1 MWLSIEVVRNYCVSN
16 LLILEAAITRIR
28 KKNLFLC
35 LVHRAANT
43 CIVTNA
49 SCHLVVESDTSK
61 KTKKSVTAVDT
72 SPISVKEVTETTAS
86 LLKSPPPSSSIPS
99 LSTPHSNLLGHPVF
113 NELESVPTTEATEA
127 TEEMPVELSKI
138 RLDEE
143 SYSSLTCSYRQ
154 ICDRFL
160 NTLSLPGNNQ

>member
-1 MWLSIEVVRNYCVSN
+1 MWLSIEVVHNYCVSK
-16 LLILEAAITRIR
+16 LLILEAAISEFVI
-28 KKNLFLC
+28 LFLC
-35 LVHRAANT
+35 LVHQIANT

-49 SCHLVVESDTSK
+49 SCHVVVESDTSK
-61 KTKKSVTAVDT
+61 KTKKSVTTVDT
-72 SPISVKEVTETTAS
+72 SPISAKEVTETTAS

-99 LSTPHSNLLGHPVF
+99 LSTPHSNLLGYPVF
-113 NELESVPTTEATEA
+113 NELESVPTTEA

-143 SYSSLTCSYRQ
+143 SYNSLTCSYRQ